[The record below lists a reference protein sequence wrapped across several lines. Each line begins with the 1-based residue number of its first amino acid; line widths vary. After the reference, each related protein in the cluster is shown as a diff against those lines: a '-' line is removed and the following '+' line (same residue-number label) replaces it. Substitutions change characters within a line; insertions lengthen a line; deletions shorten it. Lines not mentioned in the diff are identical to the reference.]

1 MLSLLQFEFSYT
13 VSGQYIF
20 NFRNSIELGF
30 SLGDLAVDHNLRFVE
45 VKETD
50 VSFRVDDTRAVKMC
64 QLSI

>member
-30 SLGDLAVDHNLRFVE
+30 GLGDLAVDHNLRFVE